1 MNIELSKI
9 KETTVNCST
18 KTKIKQTNVNV
29 FAAFLHQ
36 GIMMVQCTC
45 LLLLLLSTAVFS
57 QNYDDF
63 IVKHTLVKAN
73 GKKDC
78 DTLMKDVNAL
88 EKKTPGKCKEKNTFI
103 VERDEKIIQ
112 DMCKAVS
119 EKQYVTLPY
128 NCFDCVTKDK
138 KEPCSYT
145 QIKPNEKKKI
155 LCEKDKSKNKILP
168 VHLGAGSA

>member
-1 MNIELSKI
+1 M
-9 KETTVNCST
+9 
-18 KTKIKQTNVNV
+18 KQTNVNV

-36 GIMMVQCTC
+36 GIMMVQCTY

-88 EKKTPGKCKEKNTFI
+88 ETPGKCKGKNTFI
-103 VERDEKIIQ
+103 DERDDKIFQ
-112 DMCKAVS
+112 DMCTAVS
-119 EKQYVTLPY
+119 KKQYVNLSY
-128 NCFDCVTKDK
+128 NWFDCVRKNIM
-138 KEPCSYT
+138 EPCSYT
-145 QIKPNEKKKI
+145 QEKPNEEKSI
-155 LCEKDKSKNKILP
+155 LCEKDNSEDKFLP
-168 VHLGAGSA
+168 VHLEAGSAQEKNQQLIPV

>member
-1 MNIELSKI
+1 MIIELSKI

-45 LLLLLLSTAVFS
+45 LLLLLLSTAAFS
-57 QNYDDF
+57 QNYDKF

-88 EKKTPGKCKEKNTFI
+88 ETPGECKGKNTFI

-119 EKQYVTLPY
+119 KKQYVNLPY
-128 NCFDCVTKDK
+128 NCFDCVTKDIM
-138 KEPCSYT
+138 EPCSYT
-145 QIKPNEKKKI
+145 QIKPNEKKRI
-155 LCEKDKSKNKILP
+155 LCEKDQSKNKFLP
-168 VHLGAGSA
+168 VHLEAGSA

>member
-1 MNIELSKI
+1 M
-9 KETTVNCST
+9 
-18 KTKIKQTNVNV
+18 KQTNVNV

-57 QNYDDF
+57 QNYDKF

-88 EKKTPGKCKEKNTFI
+88 EIPGECKGKNTFI
-103 VERDEKIIQ
+103 DERDEKIIQ
-112 DMCKAVS
+112 DMCTAVS
-119 EKQYVTLPY
+119 KKQYVNLSY
-128 NCFDCVTKDK
+128 NWFDCGTENIM
-138 KEPCSYT
+138 EPCSYK
-145 QIKPNEKKKI
+145 QKKPNKEKSI
-155 LCEKDKSKNKILP
+155 LCEKDKSKNKFLP
-168 VHLGAGSA
+168 VHLEAGSAQEKNQQLIPV

>member
-1 MNIELSKI
+1 M
-9 KETTVNCST
+9 
-18 KTKIKQTNVNV
+18 KQTNVNV

-88 EKKTPGKCKEKNTFI
+88 EKKTPGKCKGKNTFI
-103 VERDEKIIQ
+103 DERDEKIFQ

-119 EKQYVTLPY
+119 KKQFVNLPY
-128 NCFDCVTKDK
+128 NWFDCVTKDIM
-138 KEPCSYT
+138 EPCSYT
-145 QIKPNEKKKI
+145 QEKPNEKKRI
-155 LCEKDKSKNKILP
+155 LCEKDKSKNKFLP
-168 VHLGAGSA
+168 VHLEAGSA